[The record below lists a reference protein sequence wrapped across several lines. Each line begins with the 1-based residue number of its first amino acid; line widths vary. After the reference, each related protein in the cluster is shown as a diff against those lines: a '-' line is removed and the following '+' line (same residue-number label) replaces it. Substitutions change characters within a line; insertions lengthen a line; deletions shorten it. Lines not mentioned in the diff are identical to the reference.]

1 MSNTPREDLEKIGKK
16 FKEMRLAQNLRRKTL
31 ALRSGV
37 SESSVKR
44 FELTG
49 DISLDSLIRISNVL
63 SLNDW
68 VACILQSEHLE
79 SLESMMKSNRKIKKR
94 GVI

>member
-1 MSNTPREDLEKIGKK
+1 
-16 FKEMRLAQNLRRKTL
+16 MRLAQNLRRKTL